1 MPKSNK
7 ILAHSD
13 SLGKSSVFKLSM
25 TIHIQ
30 KLDMKGQKLSDS
42 TPGIKKNN
50 LLKKVINRWFFPTQH
65 LIQSQYTT

>member
-25 TIHIQ
+25 TVHIQ

-42 TPGIKKNN
+42 TPGIKKNH
-50 LLKKVINRWFFPTQH
+50 LLKKK
-65 LIQSQYTT
+65 L